1 MCSIEEAWAGQ
12 TFNNYRVQSQA
23 DLHRKYMPISDDML
37 TRNNEFTVAKKE
49 PVSRMSN
56 QGINTK
62 MIRSLQVPQS
72 SSSASSSSSSSS
84 SSNVKSSII
93 GDNSI
98 NVSFADNQIPMD
110 NYGGLEPRPGYMSIY
125 DNAGQGIPMPTQ
137 TQSLANRSAFG
148 DINQAF
154 QVNPVVER
162 FMARGSNANPLLN
175 ENSNDDQLVLA
186 KKFNSANTNTN
197 TKNNK
202 DAIDYQSVQGLS
214 QVQVSLQ
221 DILTRLERVEQALH
235 NGASRNMCDMVLYV
249 LVGMLIAFILYSLLR
264 K

>member
-12 TFNNYRVQSQA
+12 TFDSYRVQSQA
-23 DLHRKYMPISDDML
+23 DLRRKYMPISDDML
-37 TRNNEFTVAKKE
+37 TRNNEFTVTKKE
-49 PVSRMSN
+49 PVSRMGN

-62 MIRSLQVPQS
+62 MVRPLQVAQMPISGSQGS
-72 SSSASSSSSSSS
+72 VGSP
-84 SSNVKSSII
+84 
-93 GDNSI
+93 GDNI
-98 NVSFADNQIPMD
+98 MNVSFAENQIPMD

-125 DNAGQGIPMPTQ
+125 DNASQGMPMPIQ
-137 TQSLANRSAFG
+137 TQAGRSAFG

-154 QVNPVVER
+154 QVSPVVER
-162 FMARGSNANPLLN
+162 FMARGGDSNPNTNFLLN

-186 KKFNSANTNTN
+186 KKFNSAN
-197 TKNNK
+197 NNNN
-202 DAIDYQSVQGLS
+202 AIATASHQTMQSLS
-214 QVQVSLQ
+214 HLNASLQ
-221 DILTRLERVEQALH
+221 DILTRLDYVERELH

>member
-23 DLHRKYMPISDDML
+23 DLRRKYMPISDDIL
-37 TRNNEFTVAKKE
+37 TRNNEFSVAKKE
-49 PVSRMSN
+49 PVSRMGN

-62 MIRSLQVPQS
+62 MVRSLQVPQS
-72 SSSASSSSSSSS
+72 QSQSGINQGIA
-84 SSNVKSSII
+84 
-93 GDNSI
+93 GDNAMS
-98 NVSFADNQIPMD
+98 VSFADNQLPRD

-125 DNAGQGIPMPTQ
+125 DNAGQDIPMPTQ
-137 TQSLANRSAFG
+137 TQSQVGRSAFG

-162 FMARGSNANPLLN
+162 FMARGGNSNTNFLLN
-175 ENSNDDQLVLA
+175 ENSNDDRIVLD
-186 KKFNSANTNTN
+186 KKFNSADTNTQVLGNTNT
-197 TKNNK
+197 THK
-202 DAIDYQSVQGLS
+202 DTADHQAMQGLS
-214 QVQVSLQ
+214 QIQASLL
-221 DILTRLERVEQALH
+221 DILTRLERVERELH